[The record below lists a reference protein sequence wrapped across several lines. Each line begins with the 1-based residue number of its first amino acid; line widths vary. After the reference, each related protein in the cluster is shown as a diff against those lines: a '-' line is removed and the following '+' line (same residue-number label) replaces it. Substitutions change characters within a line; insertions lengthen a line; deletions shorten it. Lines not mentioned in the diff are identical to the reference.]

1 MGIWESLRWTAGTFY
16 GSLPDPSPVKDF
28 GLGVVQATAS
38 SVSAG
43 ASRARDL
50 LHRAADK
57 AHSKAPDL
65 TPVATIGRGAVSK
78 MDHAVRV
85 EGLRRMKSAMP
96 DQDGWQWIG
105 RIGLDLIDH
114 TLAQVTKP
122 YTGGIPVYR
131 IVKEG
136 WTKGRS
142 GPAAHAKEEEEL
154 QELRNKIARLEMAIA
169 DGDRRGPHSRRP
181 ESACWLVGLQPH
193 QKPEDVI
200 RVFMMKGFKGGDFID
215 AQVVP
220 RAGNAKA
227 TPY

>member
-57 AHSKAPDL
+57 AHRAKHP
-65 TPVATIGRGAVSK
+65 
-78 MDHAVRV
+78 
-85 EGLRRMKSAMP
+85 
-96 DQDGWQWIG
+96 GWQWIG